1 MPMPLG
7 GLMSLESIEVV
18 SDQLKQI
25 EAAIRKAG
33 CPHDSAEMTISLL
46 GLIVLEEL
54 HLSNQG
60 YVALK
65 PGELP
70 KFVDLVVSD

>member
-1 MPMPLG
+1 MALPLG
-7 GLMSLESIEVV
+7 GLMSFETVEEAS
-18 SDQLKQI
+18 KQI
-25 EAAIRKAG
+25 KMIEQAIMKAG

-60 YVALK
+60 LVELK
-65 PGELP
+65 PGQQP
-70 KFVDLVVSD
+70 KFVNLVV